1 MRLKGYLHQSIQEQH
16 SKILVD
22 PKHVTELV
30 EAQLGVL
37 QFNINTAKKSI
48 SKRIKVDPDDLDYI
62 GKDKMGLYYFN
73 VTDKR
78 HPEYQS
84 TKTWRKK

>member
-1 MRLKGYLHQSIQEQH
+1 MRFKEY
-16 SKILVD
+16 
-22 PKHVTELV
+22 TEMD
-30 EAQLGVL
+30 EAKLGVL
-37 QFNINTAKKSI
+37 QFNISTARKSI
-48 SKRIKVDPDDLDYI
+48 SKRIKVDPDDLEYI
-62 GKDKMGLYYFN
+62 GKDKMGMYYFN

>member
-1 MRLKGYLHQSIQEQH
+1 MRFKEY
-16 SKILVD
+16 
-22 PKHVTELV
+22 TEMD
-30 EAQLGVL
+30 EAKLGVL
-37 QFNINTAKKSI
+37 QFNISTARKSI

-62 GKDKMGLYYFN
+62 GKDKMGMYYFN

>member
-1 MRLKGYLHQSIQEQH
+1 MRFKEY
-16 SKILVD
+16 
-22 PKHVTELV
+22 TEMD
-30 EAQLGVL
+30 EAKLGVL
-37 QFNINTAKKSI
+37 QFNISAARKSI
-48 SKRIKVDPDDLDYI
+48 SKRIKVDPDDLEYI
-62 GKDKMGLYYFN
+62 GKDKMGMYYFN